1 METKVMV
8 EFTIMNREGESSY
21 DAKKRLCT
29 LIDSELCHLAD
40 HEISVQIQYD
50 NELVEQAV
58 SLLDA
63 LSKQLSKDMINPM
76 DRLHFYGLIQA
87 IRDIVVR
94 QDVIVQPAICP
105 KGIDTD
111 GVPTYEKSFF
121 DYTCEIRNVIET
133 LHWTR
138 DGERR
143 IVHEWWD
150 QLCDERWKYSA

>member
-1 METKVMV
+1 METMVMV
-8 EFTIMNREGESSY
+8 EFTIMYREGVSSY

-76 DRLHFYGLIQA
+76 DRMHFYGL
-87 IRDIVVR
+87 
-94 QDVIVQPAICP
+94 IVQPAICP